1 MVTKLRPYN
10 PGLGDLVAG
19 WHVIDASDQVLGRLA
34 TRVATLLMG
43 KHRPGY
49 VSHLPAGDFVV
60 VTNAAKIKLTGAK
73 AAQKFYV
80 HHNQQPGH
88 RKEVPFGTLHRQR
101 PTAAVVHAV
110 KGMLPKNKL
119 QDVLITRLKVY
130 AGAEHPHSAQVIG
143 AERLVARMAEAAR
156 AAATETPKPVPA
168 PRLVAAATAGQ
179 APTATDEKPR
189 PVRRPAAPTIRKPKA
204 SPKSAPA
211 ADSKPA
217 PVRRPRAPGAKPKAV
232 KPENK

>member
-1 MVTKLRPYN
+1 MVTKLKPYN
-10 PGLGDLVAG
+10 PGVTDLVAG

-49 VSHLPAGDFVV
+49 VPHLPSGDFVV
-60 VTNAAKIKLTGAK
+60 ITNASKIKLTGDK
-73 AAQKFYV
+73 AGQKSYV

-88 RKEVPFGTLHRQR
+88 RKEVPFATLHSER
-101 PTAAVVHAV
+101 PTAAIQHAV

-143 AERLVARMAEAAR
+143 AERLAAR
-156 AAATETPKPVPA
+156 TREEAVRTAVIEAPKPVPA
-168 PRLVAAATAGQ
+168 PRPIAAAPAVAAAE
-179 APTATDEKPR
+179 EKPR
-189 PVRRPAAPTIRKPKA
+189 RVRRPAAPTVRKHKT
-204 SPKSAPA
+204 SPGDAGA
-211 ADSKPA
+211 AAEKKPA
-217 PVRRPRAPGAKPKAV
+217 RVQRPRSPGAKPKTGKAE
-232 KPENK
+232 KK